1 MNPKTVVLVALGMT
15 GSFCLIFAL
24 MLAFLGPTPGPAQKT
39 RPQATAAPQPRSPSQ
54 PPPQSRVP
62 APAPEPSLTPI
73 TAAEKNPP
81 APTAQDEA
89 ARHELQAMRQTI
101 KEQIDQLKKDR
112 DRKVATLAT
121 RLAALPAAAAAE
133 QCDQLDEEIAALVLK
148 RLSSEKRRS
157 LLSHLPDAKAK
168 NLRRRL

>member
-24 MLAFLGPTPGPAQKT
+24 MLAFLGPTSSPPPKKRHQETAGPQLRAPAQST
-39 RPQATAAPQPRSPSQ
+39 
-54 PPPQSRVP
+54 PQSRIP
-62 APAPEPSLTPI
+62 SPSAEPSITP
-73 TAAEKNPP
+73 TVADEKPP
-81 APTAQDEA
+81 APSTVQDEA

-112 DRKVATLAT
+112 DHKVSTLAAQ
-121 RLAALPAAAAAE
+121 LSALPAAAAAE

-148 RLSSEKRRS
+148 RLGSEKRRS
-157 LLSHLPDAKAK
+157 LLSHLPDAKAQR
-168 NLRRRL
+168 LRRRL